1 MTRNW
6 ALWVVRQVAGL
17 AVLGALF
24 GASYEVARILAER
37 TR

>member
-6 ALWVVRQVAGL
+6 ALWTVRQVAGL

-24 GASYEVARILAER
+24 GATYEAARILAESAR
-37 TR
+37 